1 LASGKHFSGNENYSS
16 CQYPPSPARRPA
28 KLELLVTY
36 IGLYRFP
43 FLAFHEHM
51 PICRASSFLLVPGK
65 RRQGSSETLG
75 LEIAS
80 KTNPS
85 KTCFLAGGVVC
96 ATLLARTNS
105 EGSMN
110 PAILLV
116 DVASTNREGLRHF
129 LQCQKCDV
137 EEAADGE
144 SAVRCCLQ
152 MQPDLVLLHDTLP
165 DVGSFELCRQIK
177 KDPLNQLLPVIV
189 VKPSPDQWDIHR
201 GRKAGA
207 MDIWATPP
215 SLWDALGRIQ
225 AILRL
230 KMYMDEQAR
239 SAVFSLARSVDSKHN
254 LRNGHS
260 ERLVAYAEQ
269 LGESLGFGEEDLQEL
284 RIASWIHDIGKIN
297 IPESILLKPGPLD
310 AEERRIMQEHPA
322 IGEKICAPLKSLRR
336 ILPVIRH
343 HHEKMDGSG
352 YPDGLRGEA
361 IPLKARI
368 LQVADIYDALTTDRP
383 YRGALPPEEALQ
395 TLFSEAENGWLDASV
410 VLKFS
415 RLCRDGEFFPV
426 RGRTMLASYYA

>member
-1 LASGKHFSGNENYSS
+1 
-16 CQYPPSPARRPA
+16 
-28 KLELLVTY
+28 
-36 IGLYRFP
+36 
-43 FLAFHEHM
+43 
-51 PICRASSFLLVPGK
+51 
-65 RRQGSSETLG
+65 
-75 LEIAS
+75 
-80 KTNPS
+80 
-85 KTCFLAGGVVC
+85 
-96 ATLLARTNS
+96 
-105 EGSMN
+105 MN

-116 DVASTNREGLRHF
+116 DVASAKREALRYF

-152 MQPDLVLLHDTLP
+152 MQPDLVLLHDSLP
-165 DVGSFELCRQIK
+165 DVGSLELCRQIK
-177 KDPLNQLLPVIV
+177 KDPLNQLTPVIL

-201 GRKAGA
+201 GRQAGA

-225 AILRL
+225 TILRL

-239 SAVFSLARSVDSKHN
+239 SAVFSLARSVDSQDN
-254 LRNGHS
+254 LKNGHS
-260 ERLVAYAEQ
+260 ERLAVYAEQ
-269 LGESLGFGEEDLQEL
+269 LGESLGFGEQDLQEL
-284 RIASWIHDIGKIN
+284 RIASWIHDIGKIS

-310 AEERRIMQEHPA
+310 AEERRIMQEHPV

-383 YRGALPPEEALQ
+383 YRRALPPEEALQ
-395 TLFSEAENGWLDASV
+395 TLFSEAENGWLDASI
-410 VLKFS
+410 VLKFVRIS
-415 RLCRDGEFFPV
+415 RDGEFFPV
-426 RGRTMLASYYA
+426 RGRTMLASYYAYLAHRSSGRSASPPTNQGTFLML